1 MPLMKTDRGNA
12 REPVRRSLDVQN
24 TGHWR
29 VRANALPSVHCD
41 RFYTDHNREW
51 DGQMSGCESVID
63 GYAPLEG

>member
-1 MPLMKTDRGNA
+1 MKTDRDNA

-24 TGHWR
+24 TSHSR

-51 DGQMSGCESVID
+51 DGQM
-63 GYAPLEG
+63 